1 MKLWRVAGKDG
12 KGFYY
17 TEVKP
22 GITMSQAVS
31 KAIDRDIGMI
41 DEQHPHPNDDG
52 IPDVEDHHRF
62 AFSSMGQLYNW
73 FDPEM
78 FSASCKQGAMLEVWE
93 VDSRYVKFGQ
103 TQVCFE
109 QDKAKRIKVTRL
121 EKHKLRR

>member
-22 GITMSQAVS
+22 GVTMSQAVS
-31 KAIDRDIGMI
+31 KAIDRDVGMI

-52 IPDVEDHHRF
+52 IQDVEDHHRF

-78 FSASCKQGAMLEVWE
+78 
-93 VDSRYVKFGQ
+93 
-103 TQVCFE
+103 CFE
-109 QDKAKRIKVTRL
+109 ENKAKRIKVTRL